1 MPAPPPGADVQDGN
15 QPTAAGL
22 AVTEGSLT
30 APFLL
35 SWGNPW
41 FHGPPPCALRMVTGS
56 WPPGRQ
62 SRPPAAT
69 RAAQIGVREP

>member
-35 SWGNPW
+35 
-41 FHGPPPCALRMVTGS
+41 T
-56 WPPGRQ
+56 
-62 SRPPAAT
+62 
-69 RAAQIGVREP
+69 GVREP